1 MIFVPILSV
10 FAVLVSIECLLSAS
24 SLSVLFHAFG
34 SFALGLSVL
43 FLLSG
48 ILANRTRLSTLFLTT
63 GIMAATGIVTIISYT
78 GLNPSGEMLGSFIL
92 YGIGTIVL
100 LGGTS
105 VTLYTIRDKY
115 TYKRFRSWFP
125 LWIVSSAVIMG
136 FTALF
141 LTGIMG
147 SIRLIEILPVLM
159 ICGILGLFL
168 YFVILPF
175 LLLISHNSVYRD
187 RFNAV
192 FRIEEEKV

>member
-168 YFVILPF
+168 YFVIWA
-175 LLLISHNSVYRD
+175 IGADH
-187 RFNAV
+187 RF
-192 FRIEEEKV
+192 RHL